1 MKERNIL
8 CFTSI
13 VASWA
18 QRIKLFV
25 VVVVVV
31 VVVVGV
37 GGGGGGTQVLFCVT
51 CSQIVA

>member
-31 VVVVGV
+31 VV
-37 GGGGGGTQVLFCVT
+37 GGGGGTQVLFCVT